1 MARIIGIDLG
11 SWAVKATVLEGG
23 FSRFE
28 VETQRSAPVAQSEG
42 SLPSVQ
48 ARLEA
53 LSALLSDLD
62 TDETCQFGAG
72 FPVNQ
77 ASMRLVQMPFTDKNQ
92 IAQTLEFEVEG
103 LVPYDLEDMSLSHR
117 IVDATGEGSGVLAAM
132 VPKEKL
138 HTHIHQLS
146 DVGADPKSLAIDG
159 DALGVYGDHGTEAVI
174 DIGHSRTIVTV
185 IMDNQATFSRGISI
199 GGWHLTQALR
209 ETFGFSEDEAQKRKH
224 SARLATTAV
233 AEWDDEEE
241 TQADT
246 SDENLAEISRE
257 SQVLLT
263 ALAPL
268 LASIRTT
275 LVGFEDSSGSEIDRI
290 KLTGGSSEL
299 AGLENLMKVEMGVPV
314 TKLRTGSRD
323 LHAPA
328 GHALSGAHAE
338 RAAGIG
344 GSRTMELRQG
354 DFKYRG
360 NMANLR
366 LIVLACAAVVLCG
379 IGVGIGLFA
388 YEHQQASQRLSALDA
403 QLVDAVAL
411 ASGTDAAE
419 LNFESPD
426 DALLALQMKTLETSG
441 LIDLLGPVVS
451 GIPPVVSTLSQ
462 LSTAL
467 PDPGA
472 ARIDVSDLTVTAQA
486 INMKATTED
495 YDAAANI
502 EAALVEN
509 IRFKRARKGDEKK
522 TILGISFTVNIPLE
536 EEAGEEG

>member
-1 MARIIGIDLG
+1 
-11 SWAVKATVLEGG
+11 
-23 FSRFE
+23 
-28 VETQRSAPVAQSEG
+28 
-42 SLPSVQ
+42 
-48 ARLEA
+48 
-53 LSALLSDLD
+53 
-62 TDETCQFGAG
+62 
-72 FPVNQ
+72 
-77 ASMRLVQMPFTDKNQ
+77 
-92 IAQTLEFEVEG
+92 
-103 LVPYDLEDMSLSHR
+103 
-117 IVDATGEGSGVLAAM
+117 
-132 VPKEKL
+132 
-138 HTHIHQLS
+138 
-146 DVGADPKSLAIDG
+146 
-159 DALGVYGDHGTEAVI
+159 
-174 DIGHSRTIVTV
+174 
-185 IMDNQATFSRGISI
+185 
-199 GGWHLTQALR
+199 
-209 ETFGFSEDEAQKRKH
+209 
-224 SARLATTAV
+224 
-233 AEWDDEEE
+233 
-241 TQADT
+241 
-246 SDENLAEISRE
+246 
-257 SQVLLT
+257 
-263 ALAPL
+263 
-268 LASIRTT
+268 
-275 LVGFEDSSGSEIDRI
+275 
-290 KLTGGSSEL
+290 
-299 AGLENLMKVEMGVPV
+299 MKVEMGVPV

-388 YEHQQASQRLSALDA
+388 YEHQQANQRLSALDA

-419 LNFESPD
+419 LSFESPD

-467 PDPGA
+467 PDPAA